1 VLCDQG
7 TVDAMVVRSRGSDW
21 LEGLRKDKLELSVTS
36 REGGIVSKL
45 SMSDLDPP
53 ASA

>member
-7 TVDAMVVRSRGSDW
+7 TVDAVVVPSRGSACMA
-21 LEGLRKDKLELSVTS
+21 GRRKDKLELSVTS
-36 REGGIVSKL
+36 KEGGIVSKL
-45 SMSDLDPP
+45 SVSDLDPP